1 MTALVLAAEA
11 LFASALQPS
20 DEPDPAWVDAA
31 IIAQILAHG
40 SCELAGL
47 LAQEYGDHPEQAA
60 ARMKWC
66 LDVVKASVLAGA
78 R

>member
-31 IIAQILAHG
+31 ITAQILAHG
-40 SCELAGL
+40 SCELAAP
-47 LAQEYGDHPEQAA
+47 LAQECGNHPEQAA
-60 ARMKWC
+60 ERMLWC
-66 LDVVKASVLAGA
+66 LVTVRACQPAHV
-78 R
+78 